1 MSNAPPNF
9 DFRLEY
15 TTLRF
20 ALENLLKKAKDNPE
34 MSVTAAY
41 EIDWLEKVLAR
52 VPIDSYYKQG
62 QWSF

>member
-1 MSNAPPNF
+1 MDKLNF

-20 ALENLLKKAKDNPE
+20 ALENLLKKAQANEE
-34 MSVTAAY
+34 MCKIAAH